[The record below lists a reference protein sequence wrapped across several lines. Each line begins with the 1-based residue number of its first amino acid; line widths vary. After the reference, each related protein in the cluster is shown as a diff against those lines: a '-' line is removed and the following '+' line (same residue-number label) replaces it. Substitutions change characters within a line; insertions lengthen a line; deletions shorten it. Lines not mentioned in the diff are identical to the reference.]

1 MMMLRPPGFTVAMDK
16 AIFAALKPG
25 GLYIIIDHVA
35 AAGSGTRDTGTL
47 HRIDPETVK
56 AEVLAAGFVLEGETK
71 ELGSPNDPHTARVP
85 GAGNMNDKSDKFYF
99 KFRKPR

>member
-1 MMMLRPPGFTVAMDK
+1 MFFADTVAMDK

-56 AEVLAAGFVLEGETK
+56 TEVLSAGFVLEGESK
-71 ELGSPNDPHTARVP
+71 DLASPNDPHTARVP
-85 GAGNMNDKSDKFYF
+85 GAGNIGDKSDKFFF